1 MQFWSVNNFDVF
13 MCRKWHCKL
22 TVIESINH
30 KQVSQWWLHSRWEL
44 LSLKGND
51 GSSCWNVSLTFESSF
66 SFCNWPR
73 LFLVKMTKDGVSG
86 WFPIT
91 GLGAMLLIRLSVPPE
106 KTYWL
111 DVTSNSTPP
120 PEPHKNNC
128 CCYRHL
134 NQNRMNIIS
143 TISLWVCIDTLF
155 PKLYLMQSFFYY
167 RDGVV

>member
-120 PEPHKNNC
+120 PPRNPTRITAAAIAIWTKPGW
-128 CCYRHL
+128 
-134 NQNRMNIIS
+134 IS
-143 TISLWVCIDTLF
+143 YPPFLSECV
-155 PKLYLMQSFFYY
+155 
-167 RDGVV
+167 